1 VRRVVRP
8 LSAFAAAHLAHYA
21 LVLAAWLHLGSAV
34 LAGSATAA
42 TVGRWAALM
51 LAAHACRMAATRA
64 QAALAVTVGTHLRR
78 RLLPG
83 AFRLDT
89 GTVRR
94 VGVGGFLGRTLEL
107 ESLEDALTGPAL
119 AGLAAVFDLAIAGAV
134 LAITLGAPG
143 VALLLAWLS
152 IGGLAAHRYAIRRLA
167 WTGTRLAWGAELA
180 EQIAGHRTR
189 AVQARPGRDPVD
201 DGTRCDRDGAAMDR
215 CAIVLTVMVPRGW
228 ALTGVALLAIDG
240 TAEAAFA
247 VLVTTAALG
256 RLTLGLTGLADARA
270 AWAHVRQPPGDPAPP
285 GNPASS
291 GDRRVLTVPPADHN
305 HLIAGSLALN
315 LLLGRDWPPG
325 PDDLRDADRICR
337 SLGLGDV
344 IDRMP
349 AGLGQF
355 VGETGWQ
362 LSAGERELVFLARAL
377 LQGADVLILG
387 GTLDALDPQTRATAL
402 EAAHAAVAAKARRGG

>member
-1 VRRVVRP
+1 VRQVVRP

-34 LAGSATAA
+34 LAGTATAA

-51 LAAHACRMAATRA
+51 LAAHACRMAAARA
-64 QAALAVTVGTHLRR
+64 QAALAVTIGTHLRR
-78 RLLPG
+78 RLLHG

-152 IGGLAAHRYAIRRLA
+152 VAGLAAHRYAIRRLA

-201 DGTRCDRDGAAMDR
+201 DGARCVRDGAGMDR
-215 CAIVLTVMVPRGW
+215 CAIVLTVVAPRGW

-247 VLVTTAALG
+247 VLITTAALG

-270 AWAHVRQPPGDPAPP
+270 AWAHVRQPS
-285 GNPASS
+285 GNPAPS
-291 GDRRVLTVPPADHN
+291 GGGRVLTVPPADHN

-325 PDDLRDADRICR
+325 PDDLHDADRICR

-377 LQGADVLILG
+377 LQGADVIILDG
-387 GTLDALDPQTRATAL
+387 ALDALDPQTRATAL
-402 EAAHAAVAAKARRGG
+402 EAAHAHVAAKARRGG